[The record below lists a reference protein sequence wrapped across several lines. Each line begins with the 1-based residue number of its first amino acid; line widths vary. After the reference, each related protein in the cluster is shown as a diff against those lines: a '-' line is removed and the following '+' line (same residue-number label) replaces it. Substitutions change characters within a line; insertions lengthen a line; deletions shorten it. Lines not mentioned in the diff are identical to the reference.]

1 MFAYTFRVSAV
12 RTCLFVSCDTVYYRR
27 GIIAQQNQQC
37 LHSTMSAPPP
47 VVVILGSTGTGK
59 TKLSLELASRYA
71 GEVISADSM
80 QVYTGLDI
88 VTAKATKEEQQ
99 QVVHHLL
106 SVVTPDQ
113 AFTVTHFRESALP
126 IIDSLLASSRM
137 PIIVGGTNYYIES
150 ILWRVLLG
158 ESVKRERVRTRSVTE
173 VQDISEPVAKQ
184 PKAAGAVTM
193 EDENVLERVL
203 EQLPTM
209 GSSDALEAYESSLLH
224 RVLERVD
231 PESAER
237 LHPNNKRKIIRAL
250 EVYMEFGG
258 QRTMSQELADQRA
271 APGSCNLGG
280 PLRYRNVVILWLR
293 CDQDIL
299 NRRLNERVDSMVAQ
313 GLLPEIRVFYETYV
327 KPYSACE
334 YHRGILQSIGFK
346 EFVKYLDRY
355 GPEMDHELLEYRSV
369 AQEFRGPKP
378 AGLDQLEDCL
388 EYLKLVT
395 RRYARR
401 QLQWIRNRFLC
412 DTGREIPPI
421 YALDTSE
428 INSWNVQ
435 VSDKAIAIIDAAIA
449 GEPSPFPCEPKTEY
463 HHERLHKERTY
474 RCESCARVFIGE
486 YQWQIHIR
494 SKKHRKMLKHNKN
507 LSDRNDPNTDREDTT
522 VEIETEPK

>member
-1 MFAYTFRVSAV
+1 
-12 RTCLFVSCDTVYYRR
+12 
-27 GIIAQQNQQC
+27 
-37 LHSTMSAPPP
+37 MSASPP

-106 SVVTPDQ
+106 NVVTPDQ
-113 AFTVTHFRESALP
+113 VFTVGHFRESALP
-126 IIDSLLASSRM
+126 IIDSLLAAKRM

-150 ILWRVLLG
+150 ILWRVLLS
-158 ESVKRERVRTRSVTE
+158 ENVKRERVRTRSNE
-173 VQDISEPVAKQ
+173 I
-184 PKAAGAVTM
+184 
-193 EDENVLERVL
+193 VLDRVL

-209 GSSDALEAYESSLLH
+209 ESSDTLEAYESSLLH

-250 EVYMEFGG
+250 EVYIEFGG
-258 QRTMSQELADQRA
+258 QRTMSQELAEQRA

-280 PLRYRNVVILWLR
+280 PLRYRNVVIIWLR
-293 CDQDIL
+293 CEQETL
-299 NRRLNERVDSMVAQ
+299 NRRLDERVDSMVAQ
-313 GLLPEIRVFYETYV
+313 GLLPEIRTFYESNHPTFC
-327 KPYSACE
+327 SACE

-355 GPEMDHELLEYRSV
+355 GLEMDHELLEYRSA
-369 AQEFRGPKP
+369 AQELRGPKP
-378 AGLDQLEDCL
+378 AGLDQLDVCL

-412 DTGREIPPI
+412 DTGREVPPI
-421 YALDTSE
+421 YALDTTE
-428 INSWNVQ
+428 ISHWKVQ
-435 VSDKAIAIIDAAIA
+435 VSENAFAIIDAALA
-449 GEPSPFPCEPKTEY
+449 GEPSPFPCVPKMEY
-463 HHERLHKERTY
+463 QHERLHKERTF
-474 RCESCARVFIGE
+474 RCESCQRVFVGE

-494 SKKHRKMLKHNKN
+494 SKKHRKMLKHNKCS
-507 LSDRNDPNTDREDTT
+507 SDRNTDREDAT
-522 VEIETEPK
+522 VEIETEPNK